1 MHWVGEREP
10 NAKAAHPV
18 KVLVVEDESVV
29 SKDIQESLKGL
40 GYSVCGTASA
50 GEEAIRKVELL
61 QPDLVLMDIVL
72 RGDIDG
78 VEAAETIRSRFRIPV
93 IYLTAYSDEHTLNR
107 AKVTEPSGYILKP
120 FDERELHTTI
130 EVAMYRHAMQKKLKE
145 SERWFAT
152 TLRSIGDAVIATNTE
167 GNITFMNP
175 VAELLTGWKHAEA
188 LGRDLGDVF
197 SVRDQDGC
205 ILIKNP
211 VARVLEEG
219 VVVDLRNNLLIGK
232 EGAKLIVD
240 DSAAPIVDDDSGKVV
255 GAVLVFRDVTE
266 RRNADD
272 KRAKLN
278 SLLMAVRNMNESL
291 LRVKSEPELFQQIC
305 ESLTTVPSFKLVTI
319 NLLDKDRF
327 EIRPVAHAGEADGF
341 LALCSLSWDE
351 LAEGR
356 SPVGTA
362 VTTGAPCVVNDI
374 EHDPVYAPWRPKALR
389 RGFNATIA
397 LPLVNNGEVMGSLDV
412 YSGEKDAFGSEEIEF
427 LMEAAGDITV
437 ALKSLRLEEE
447 LETSLAGM
455 KKVLG
460 ETVEAIAFMSEMRD
474 PYTAGHQRRVAK
486 LASAVAREMGMT
498 DDQVEGIRVSGFLH
512 DVGKIVVPAEILSKP
527 GRINE
532 AELSL
537 IRTHS
542 SVGYEILKLLEFPW
556 PVAKAVLQHHERR
569 DGSGYPGGLMGEVL
583 TVEAEI
589 LAVAD
594 VVESMASRRPYREA
608 LGIDK
613 ALEEISQK
621 KGILYNPQVVDACLR
636 LFRDRGFKFDEPA

>member
-1 MHWVGEREP
+1 MHWVGERDPE
-10 NAKAAHPV
+10 AKPANPIR
-18 KVLVVEDESVV
+18 VLVVEDESVV

-40 GYSVCGTASA
+40 GYTVCGTASA
-50 GEEAIRKVELL
+50 GEEAIRKAESL

-72 RGDIDG
+72 KGDIDG
-78 VEAAETIRSRFRIPV
+78 VEAAETIRSRLHVPV

-130 EVAMYRHAMQKKLKE
+130 EVAMYRHTMQKKLKE

-152 TLRSIGDAVIATNTE
+152 TLKSIGDAVIATNTE
-167 GNITFMNP
+167 GCITFMNP

-188 LGRDLGDVF
+188 LGRDLNEVF

-211 VARVLEEG
+211 VAKVLEEG
-219 VVVDLRNNLLIGK
+219 VVVDLRNNLLFGK
-232 EGAKLIVD
+232 EGSKLIVD
-240 DSAAPIVDDDSGKVV
+240 DSAAPIVDDSGNIV

-266 RRNADD
+266 RRKAED

-278 SLLMAVRNMNESL
+278 GLLMAVRNMNESL

-305 ESLTTVPSFKLVTI
+305 ESLATVVNFKLVTI
-319 NLLDKDRF
+319 SLLDKDRY
-327 EIRPVAHAGEADGF
+327 EIKPVAYAGEAEGF
-341 LALCSLSWDE
+341 LTLCTFTWDE

-356 SPVGTA
+356 GPVGTA
-362 VTTGAPCVVNDI
+362 ITTGAPCVVNDTQN
-374 EHDPVYAPWRPKALR
+374 DPSYSSWRSEAAK
-389 RGFNATIA
+389 RGFKSTIA

-412 YSGEKDAFGSEEIEF
+412 YSGEKDAFGPEEIEF

-437 ALKSLRLEEE
+437 ALKSLRLEKE

-455 KKVLG
+455 KKALT

-486 LASAVAREMGMT
+486 LASAVAKEMDMSE
-498 DDQVEGIRVSGFLH
+498 DQIEGIRVSGFLH

-532 AELSL
+532 AEFSL

-569 DGSGYPGGLMGEVL
+569 DGSGYPGGLTSEVL

-621 KGILYNPQVVDACLR
+621 KGTLYNPQVVDACLR
-636 LFRDRGFKFDEPA
+636 LFREKGFEFDERV

>member
-40 GYSVCGTASA
+40 GYAVCGTASA
-50 GEEAIRKVELL
+50 GEEAIRKAESLH
-61 QPDLVLMDIVL
+61 PDLVLMDIVL
-72 RGDIDG
+72 KGDIDG
-78 VEAAETIRSRFRIPV
+78 VEAAETIRSRLHVPV

-130 EVAMYRHAMQKKLKE
+130 EVAMYRHTMQKKLKE

-152 TLRSIGDAVIATNTE
+152 TLKSIGDAVIATNTQ
-167 GNITFMNP
+167 GHITFMNP
-175 VAELLTGWKHAEA
+175 VAELLTGWKHSEA
-188 LGRDLGDVF
+188 LGRDLNEVF

-211 VARVLEEG
+211 VAKVLEDG
-219 VVVDLRNNLLIGK
+219 VVVDLRNNLLFNKDGTS
-232 EGAKLIVD
+232 LIVD
-240 DSAAPIVDDDSGKVV
+240 DSAAPIVDDGGNIV

-266 RRNADD
+266 RRKAED

-278 SLLMAVRNMNESL
+278 GLLMAVRNMNESL

-305 ESLTTVPSFKLVTI
+305 ESLATVPNFKLVTI
-319 NLLDKDRF
+319 SLLDKDRY
-327 EIRPVAHAGEADGF
+327 EIKPVAHAGEAEGF
-341 LALCSLSWDE
+341 LVLCNFTWDE
-351 LAEGR
+351 LTEGR
-356 SPVGTA
+356 SPVGA
-362 VTTGAPCVVNDI
+362 AITTGAPCVVNDT
-374 EHDPVYAPWRPKALR
+374 EHDPSYAPWRPEALR
-389 RGFNATIA
+389 RGFRSTVA
-397 LPLVNNGEVMGSLDV
+397 LPLVSNGEVMGSLDV
-412 YSGEKDAFGSEEIEF
+412 YSGEKDAFGPEEIEF

-460 ETVEAIAFMSEMRD
+460 ETVEAIAYMSEMRD

-498 DDQVEGIRVSGFLH
+498 EEQVEGIRVSGFLH

-569 DGSGYPGGLMGEVL
+569 DGSGYPGGLTTEAV

-636 LFRDRGFKFDEPA
+636 LFRDKGFTFDEPA

>member
-1 MHWVGEREP
+1 VHWVGERDPE
-10 NAKAAHPV
+10 AKPANPIR
-18 KVLVVEDESVV
+18 VLVVEDESVV

-40 GYSVCGTASA
+40 GYTVCGTASA
-50 GEEAIRKVELL
+50 GEEAIRKAESL

-72 RGDIDG
+72 KGDIDG
-78 VEAAETIRSRFRIPV
+78 VEAAETIRSRFHVPV

-130 EVAMYRHAMQKKLKE
+130 EVAMYRHTMQKKLKE

-152 TLRSIGDAVIATNTE
+152 TLKSIGDAVIATNTE
-167 GNITFMNP
+167 GCITFMNP

-188 LGRDLGDVF
+188 LGRDLNEVF

-211 VARVLEEG
+211 VAKVLEEG
-219 VVVDLRNNLLIGK
+219 VVVDLRNNLLFGK
-232 EGAKLIVD
+232 EGSKLIVD
-240 DSAAPIVDDDSGKVV
+240 DSAAPIVDDSGNIV

-266 RRNADD
+266 RRKAED

-278 SLLMAVRNMNESL
+278 GLLMAVRNMNESL

-305 ESLTTVPSFKLVTI
+305 ESLATVINFKLVTI
-319 NLLDKDRF
+319 SLLDKDRY
-327 EIRPVAHAGEADGF
+327 ETKPVAYAGEAEGF
-341 LALCSLSWDE
+341 LTLCTFTWDE

-356 SPVGTA
+356 GPVGTA
-362 VTTGAPCVVNDI
+362 ITTGAPCVVNDTQN
-374 EHDPVYAPWRPKALR
+374 DPSYTSWRSEALK
-389 RGFNATIA
+389 RGFKSTIA

-412 YSGEKDAFGSEEIEF
+412 YSGEKDAFGPEEIEF

-437 ALKSLRLEEE
+437 ALKSLRLEKE

-455 KKVLG
+455 KKALT

-486 LASAVAREMGMT
+486 LASAVAKEMGMSE
-498 DDQVEGIRVSGFLH
+498 DQIEGIRVSGFLH

-532 AELSL
+532 AEFSL

-569 DGSGYPGGLMGEVL
+569 DGSGYPGGLTSEVL

-621 KGILYNPQVVDACLR
+621 KGTLYNPQVVDACLR
-636 LFRDRGFKFDEPA
+636 LFREKGFEFDERV

>member
-1 MHWVGEREP
+1 MHWVGERDPE
-10 NAKAAHPV
+10 AKPANPIR
-18 KVLVVEDESVV
+18 VLVVEDESVV

-40 GYSVCGTASA
+40 GYTVCGTASA
-50 GEEAIRKVELL
+50 GEEAIRKAESL

-72 RGDIDG
+72 KGDIDG
-78 VEAAETIRSRFRIPV
+78 VEAAETIRSRFHVPV

-130 EVAMYRHAMQKKLKE
+130 EVAMYRHTMQKKLKE

-152 TLRSIGDAVIATNTE
+152 TLKSIGDAVIATNTE
-167 GNITFMNP
+167 GCITFMNP

-188 LGRDLGDVF
+188 LGRDLNEVF

-211 VARVLEEG
+211 VAKVLEEG
-219 VVVDLRNNLLIGK
+219 VVVDLRNNLLFGK
-232 EGAKLIVD
+232 EGSKLIVD
-240 DSAAPIVDDDSGKVV
+240 DSAAPIVDDSGNIV

-266 RRNADD
+266 RRKAED

-278 SLLMAVRNMNESL
+278 GLLMAVRNMNESL

-305 ESLTTVPSFKLVTI
+305 ESLATVINFKLVTI
-319 NLLDKDRF
+319 SLLDKDRY
-327 EIRPVAHAGEADGF
+327 ETKPVAYAGEAEGF
-341 LALCSLSWDE
+341 LTLCTFTWDE

-356 SPVGTA
+356 GPVGTA
-362 VTTGAPCVVNDI
+362 ITTGAPCVVNDTQN
-374 EHDPVYAPWRPKALR
+374 DPSYTSWRSEALK
-389 RGFNATIA
+389 RGFKSTIA

-412 YSGEKDAFGSEEIEF
+412 YSGEKDAFGPEEIEF

-437 ALKSLRLEEE
+437 ALKSLRLEKE

-455 KKVLG
+455 KKALT

-486 LASAVAREMGMT
+486 LASAVAKEMGMSE
-498 DDQVEGIRVSGFLH
+498 DQIEGIRVSGFLH

-532 AELSL
+532 AEFSL

-569 DGSGYPGGLMGEVL
+569 DGSGYPGGLTSEVL

-621 KGILYNPQVVDACLR
+621 KGTLYNPQVVDACLR
-636 LFRDRGFKFDEPA
+636 LFREKGFEFDERV

>member
-1 MHWVGEREP
+1 
-10 NAKAAHPV
+10 
-18 KVLVVEDESVV
+18 
-29 SKDIQESLKGL
+29 
-40 GYSVCGTASA
+40 
-50 GEEAIRKVELL
+50 
-61 QPDLVLMDIVL
+61 MDIVL

-78 VEAAETIRSRFRIPV
+78 VEAAETIRSRFHIPV

-130 EVAMYRHAMQKKLKE
+130 EVALYRHTMQKKLKE

-152 TLRSIGDAVIATNTE
+152 TLKSIGDAVIATNTE
-167 GNITFMNP
+167 GHITFMNP
-175 VAELLTGWKHAEA
+175 VAELLTGWKDAEA
-188 LGRDLGDVF
+188 LERDLNEVF

-211 VARVLEEG
+211 VAKVLEDG
-219 VVVDLRNNLLIGK
+219 VVVDLRNNLLFNRDGTR
-232 EGAKLIVD
+232 LIVD
-240 DSAAPIVDDDSGKVV
+240 DSAAPIVDDHGNIV

-266 RRNADD
+266 RRKAED

-278 SLLMAVRNMNESL
+278 GLLMAVRNMNESL

-305 ESLTTVPSFKLVTI
+305 ESLATVVNFKLVTI
-319 NLLDKDRF
+319 NLLDKDRY
-327 EIRPVAHAGEADGF
+327 EIKPVAYAGGADGF
-341 LALCSLSWDE
+341 LPLCSFTWDE
-351 LAEGR
+351 LAEGH

-362 VTTGAPCVVNDI
+362 ITTGAPCVVNDT
-374 EHDPVYAPWRPKALR
+374 EDDPSYAPWRSEALK
-389 RGFNATIA
+389 RGFNSIAA
-397 LPLVNNGEVMGSLDV
+397 LPLVSNGEVMGSLDV
-412 YSGEKDAFGSEEIEF
+412 YSGEKEAFGPEEIEF

-437 ALKSLRLEEE
+437 ALKSLRLEKE
-447 LETSLAGM
+447 LETSLASM

-460 ETVEAIAFMSEMRD
+460 ETVEAIAYMSEMRD

-486 LASAVAREMGMT
+486 LASAVAREMGMAEE
-498 DDQVEGIRVSGFLH
+498 QVEGIRVSGFLH

-569 DGSGYPGGLMGEVL
+569 DGSGYPGGLTAEVL

-589 LAVAD
+589 LAVSD

-613 ALEEISQK
+613 ALEEISEK
-621 KGILYNPQVVDACLR
+621 KGTLYNPQVVDACLR
-636 LFRDRGFKFDEPA
+636 LFRDKGFQLDEPV

>member
-1 MHWVGEREP
+1 VHWVNERDLD
-10 NAKAAHPV
+10 AKPANPIR
-18 KVLVVEDESVV
+18 VLVVEDESVV
-29 SKDIQESLKGL
+29 SKDIQESLKSL
-40 GYSVCGTASA
+40 GYKVCGTAFS
-50 GEEAIRKVELL
+50 GEEAIKKAESL

-72 RGDIDG
+72 KGDIDG
-78 VEAAETIRSRFRIPV
+78 VEAAETIRARLHVPV

-130 EVAMYRHAMQKKLKE
+130 EVAMYRHTMQKKLRE

-152 TLRSIGDAVIATNTE
+152 TLKSIGDAVIATNTE
-167 GNITFMNP
+167 GRITFMNP
-175 VAELLTGWKHAEA
+175 VAELLTGWKQTDA
-188 LGRDLGDVF
+188 LGRDLGEVF

-211 VARVLEEG
+211 VAKVLEEG
-219 VVVDLRNNLLIGK
+219 VVVDLRNNLLFDK
-232 EGAKLIVD
+232 EGTKLTVD
-240 DSAAPIVDDDSGKVV
+240 DSAAPIVDDGGNIL

-266 RRNADD
+266 RRKAEE
-272 KRAKLN
+272 KRTKLN

-305 ESLTTVPSFKLVTI
+305 ESLATVVNFKLVTI
-319 NLLDKDRF
+319 SLLDKDRY
-327 EIRPVAHAGEADGF
+327 EIKPVAHAGAEEGF
-341 LALCSLSWDE
+341 IILCTFTWDE

-356 SPVGTA
+356 SPVGRA
-362 VTTGAPCVVNDI
+362 ITTGAPCVVNDTQQ
-374 EHDPVYAPWRPKALR
+374 DPSYEAWRPEALK
-389 RGFNATIA
+389 RGFKSTIA

-412 YSGEKDAFGSEEIEF
+412 YSGEKDGFGPEEIEF

-437 ALKSLRLEEE
+437 ALKSLRLERE

-455 KKVLG
+455 KKALTQ
-460 ETVEAIAFMSEMRD
+460 TVEAIAFMSEMRD
-474 PYTAGHQRRVAK
+474 PYTAGHQRRVAQ
-486 LASAVAREMGMT
+486 LASAVAREMGMSE
-498 DDQVEGIRVSGFLH
+498 DQIEGIRVSGFLH

-527 GRINE
+527 GNINE

-537 IRTHS
+537 IKTHS

-569 DGSGYPGGLMGEVL
+569 DGSGYPGGLTAEVL
-583 TVEAEI
+583 TLEAEI

-594 VVESMASRRPYREA
+594 VVESMASRRPYRGA
-608 LGIDK
+608 VGIDK
-613 ALEEISQK
+613 ALEEISDK
-621 KGILYNPQVVDACLR
+621 KGTLYNPPVVDACLR
-636 LFRDRGFKFDEPA
+636 LFREKSFQFDEGA

>member
-10 NAKAAHPV
+10 DAKAAHPV

-40 GYSVCGTASA
+40 GYTVCGTASA
-50 GEEAIRKVELL
+50 GEEAIKKAESL

-78 VEAAETIRSRFRIPV
+78 VEAAETIRSRFHIPV

-130 EVAMYRHAMQKKLKE
+130 EVALYRHTMQKKLKE

-152 TLRSIGDAVIATNTE
+152 TLKSIGDAVIATNTE
-167 GNITFMNP
+167 GHITFMNP
-175 VAELLTGWKHAEA
+175 VAELLTGWKDAEA
-188 LGRDLGDVF
+188 LERDLNEVF

-211 VARVLEEG
+211 VAKVLEDG
-219 VVVDLRNNLLIGK
+219 VVVDLRNNLLFNRDGTR
-232 EGAKLIVD
+232 LIVD
-240 DSAAPIVDDDSGKVV
+240 DSAAPIVDDHGNIV

-266 RRNADD
+266 RRKAED

-278 SLLMAVRNMNESL
+278 GLLMAVRNMNESL

-305 ESLTTVPSFKLVTI
+305 ESLATVVSFKLVTI
-319 NLLDKDRF
+319 NLLDKDRY
-327 EIRPVAHAGEADGF
+327 EIKPVAYAGGADGF
-341 LALCSLSWDE
+341 LPLCSFTWDE

-362 VTTGAPCVVNDI
+362 ITTGAPCVVNDT
-374 EHDPVYAPWRPKALR
+374 EDDPSYAPWRSEALK
-389 RGFNATIA
+389 RGFNSIAA
-397 LPLVNNGEVMGSLDV
+397 LPLVSNGEVMGSLDV
-412 YSGEKDAFGSEEIEF
+412 YSGEKEAFGPEEIEF

-437 ALKSLRLEEE
+437 ALKSLRLEKE
-447 LETSLAGM
+447 LETSLASM

-460 ETVEAIAFMSEMRD
+460 ETVEAIAYMSEMRD

-486 LASAVAREMGMT
+486 LASAVAREMGMAEE
-498 DDQVEGIRVSGFLH
+498 QVEGIRVSGFLH

-569 DGSGYPGGLMGEVL
+569 DGSGYPGGLTAEVL

-589 LAVAD
+589 LAVSD

-613 ALEEISQK
+613 ALEEISEK
-621 KGILYNPQVVDACLR
+621 KGTLYNPQVVDACLR
-636 LFRDRGFKFDEPA
+636 LFRDKGFQLDEPV

>member
-10 NAKAAHPV
+10 DAKAAHPV

-40 GYSVCGTASA
+40 GYTVCGTASA
-50 GEEAIRKVELL
+50 GEEAIKKAESL

-78 VEAAETIRSRFRIPV
+78 VEAAETIRSRFHIPV

-130 EVAMYRHAMQKKLKE
+130 EVALYRHTMQKKLKE

-152 TLRSIGDAVIATNTE
+152 TLKSIGDAVIATNTE
-167 GNITFMNP
+167 GHITFMNP
-175 VAELLTGWKHAEA
+175 VAELLTGWKDAEA
-188 LGRDLGDVF
+188 LERDLNEVF

-211 VARVLEEG
+211 VTKVLEDG
-219 VVVDLRNNLLIGK
+219 VVVDLRNNLLFNRDGTR
-232 EGAKLIVD
+232 LIVD
-240 DSAAPIVDDDSGKVV
+240 DSAAPIVDDHGNIV

-266 RRNADD
+266 RRKAED

-278 SLLMAVRNMNESL
+278 GLLMAVRNMNESL

-305 ESLTTVPSFKLVTI
+305 ESLATVVNFRLVTI
-319 NLLDKDRF
+319 NLLDKDRY
-327 EIRPVAHAGEADGF
+327 EIKPVAYAGGADGF
-341 LALCSLSWDE
+341 LPLCSFTWDE
-351 LAEGR
+351 LAEGH

-362 VTTGAPCVVNDI
+362 ITTGAPCVVNDT
-374 EHDPVYAPWRPKALR
+374 EDDPSYAPWRSEALK
-389 RGFNATIA
+389 RGFNSIAA
-397 LPLVNNGEVMGSLDV
+397 LPLVSNGEVMGSLDV
-412 YSGEKDAFGSEEIEF
+412 YSGEKEAFGPEEIEF

-437 ALKSLRLEEE
+437 ALKSLRLEKE
-447 LETSLAGM
+447 LETSLASM

-460 ETVEAIAFMSEMRD
+460 ETVEAIAYMSEMRD

-486 LASAVAREMGMT
+486 LASAVAREMGMAEE
-498 DDQVEGIRVSGFLH
+498 QVEGIRVSGFLH

-569 DGSGYPGGLMGEVL
+569 DGSGYPGGLTAEVL

-589 LAVAD
+589 LAVSD

-613 ALEEISQK
+613 ALEEISEK
-621 KGILYNPQVVDACLR
+621 KGTLYNPQVVDACLR
-636 LFRDRGFKFDEPA
+636 LFRDKGFQLDEPV

>member
-10 NAKAAHPV
+10 DAKAAHPV

-40 GYSVCGTASA
+40 GYTVCGTASA
-50 GEEAIRKVELL
+50 GEEAIKKAESL

-78 VEAAETIRSRFRIPV
+78 VEAAETIRSRFHIPV

-130 EVAMYRHAMQKKLKE
+130 EVALYRHTMQKKLKE

-152 TLRSIGDAVIATNTE
+152 TLKSIGDAVIATNTE
-167 GNITFMNP
+167 GHITFMNP
-175 VAELLTGWKHAEA
+175 VAELLTGWKDAEA
-188 LGRDLGDVF
+188 LERDLNEVF

-211 VARVLEEG
+211 VAKVLEDG
-219 VVVDLRNNLLIGK
+219 VVVDLRNNLLFNRDGTR
-232 EGAKLIVD
+232 LIVD
-240 DSAAPIVDDDSGKVV
+240 DSAAPIVDDHGNIV

-266 RRNADD
+266 RRKAED

-278 SLLMAVRNMNESL
+278 GLLMAVRNMNESL

-305 ESLTTVPSFKLVTI
+305 ESLATVVNFKLVTI
-319 NLLDKDRF
+319 NLLDKDRY
-327 EIRPVAHAGEADGF
+327 EIKPVAYAGGADGF
-341 LALCSLSWDE
+341 LPLCSFTWDE

-362 VTTGAPCVVNDI
+362 ITTGAPCVVNDT
-374 EHDPVYAPWRPKALR
+374 EDDPSYAPWRSEALK
-389 RGFNATIA
+389 RGFNSIAA
-397 LPLVNNGEVMGSLDV
+397 LPLVSNGEVMGSLDV
-412 YSGEKDAFGSEEIEF
+412 YSGEKEAFGPEEIEF

-437 ALKSLRLEEE
+437 ALKSLRLEKE
-447 LETSLAGM
+447 LETSLASM

-460 ETVEAIAFMSEMRD
+460 ETVEAIAYMSEMRD

-486 LASAVAREMGMT
+486 LASAVAREMGMAEE
-498 DDQVEGIRVSGFLH
+498 QVEGIRVSGFLH

-569 DGSGYPGGLMGEVL
+569 DGSGYPGGLTAEVL

-589 LAVAD
+589 LAVSD

-613 ALEEISQK
+613 ALEEISEK
-621 KGILYNPQVVDACLR
+621 KGTLYNPQVVDACLR
-636 LFRDRGFKFDEPA
+636 LFRDKGFQLDEPV

>member
-1 MHWVGEREP
+1 MHWVGERDPE
-10 NAKAAHPV
+10 AKPANPIR
-18 KVLVVEDESVV
+18 VLVVEDESVV

-40 GYSVCGTASA
+40 GYTVCGTASA
-50 GEEAIRKVELL
+50 GEEAIRKAESL

-72 RGDIDG
+72 KGDVDG
-78 VEAAETIRSRFRIPV
+78 VEAAETIRSRFHVPV

-130 EVAMYRHAMQKKLKE
+130 EVAMYRHTMQKRLKE

-152 TLRSIGDAVIATNTE
+152 TLKSIGDAVIATNTE
-167 GNITFMNP
+167 GCITFMNP

-188 LGRDLGDVF
+188 LGRDLNEVF

-211 VARVLEEG
+211 VAKVLEEG
-219 VVVDLRNNLLIGK
+219 VVVDLRNNLLFGK
-232 EGAKLIVD
+232 EGSKLIVD
-240 DSAAPIVDDDSGKVV
+240 DSAAPIVDDSGNIV

-266 RRNADD
+266 RRKAED

-278 SLLMAVRNMNESL
+278 GLLMAVRNMNESL

-305 ESLTTVPSFKLVTI
+305 ESLATVVNFKLVTI
-319 NLLDKDRF
+319 SLLDKDRY
-327 EIRPVAHAGEADGF
+327 ETKPVAYAGEAEGF
-341 LALCSLSWDE
+341 LTLCTFTWDE

-356 SPVGTA
+356 GPVGTA
-362 VTTGAPCVVNDI
+362 ITTGAPCVVNDTQN
-374 EHDPVYAPWRPKALR
+374 DPSYTSWRSEALK
-389 RGFNATIA
+389 RGFKSTIA
-397 LPLVNNGEVMGSLDV
+397 LPLVSNGEVMGSLDV
-412 YSGEKDAFGSEEIEF
+412 YSGEKDAFGPEEIEF

-437 ALKSLRLEEE
+437 ALKSLRLEKE
-447 LETSLAGM
+447 LESSLAGM
-455 KKVLG
+455 KKALT

-486 LASAVAREMGMT
+486 LASAVAKEMGMSE
-498 DDQVEGIRVSGFLH
+498 DQIEGIRVSGFLH

-532 AELSL
+532 AEFSL

-542 SVGYEILKLLEFPW
+542 SVGYEIPKLLEFPW

-569 DGSGYPGGLMGEVL
+569 DGSGYPEGLTSEVL

-621 KGILYNPQVVDACLR
+621 KGALYNPQVVDACLR
-636 LFRDRGFKFDEPA
+636 LFREKGFEFDERV

>member
-1 MHWVGEREP
+1 MHWASE
-10 NAKAAHPV
+10 KDIDV
-18 KVLVVEDESVV
+18 KTANPIRVLVVEDESVV

-40 GYSVCGTASA
+40 GYKVCGTAFS
-50 GEEAIRKVELL
+50 GDEAIKKAESL

-72 RGDIDG
+72 KGDIDG
-78 VEAAETIRSRFRIPV
+78 VEAAETIRARLHVPV

-130 EVAMYRHAMQKKLKE
+130 EVAMYRHTMQKRLKE

-152 TLRSIGDAVIATNTE
+152 TLKSIADAVIATNTE
-167 GNITFMNP
+167 GRITFMNP
-175 VAELLTGWKHAEA
+175 VAELLTGWKQTEA
-188 LGRDLGDVF
+188 LGRDLGEVF

-211 VARVLEEG
+211 VVKVLEEA
-219 VVVDLRNNLLIGK
+219 VVVDLRNNLLFGK
-232 EGAKLIVD
+232 EGTTLIVD
-240 DSAAPIVDDDSGKVV
+240 DSAAPIVDDDGNIL

-266 RRNADD
+266 GRRAEE
-272 KRAKLN
+272 KRTKLN
-278 SLLMAVRNMNESL
+278 SLLMAVRSMNESL
-291 LRVKSEPELFQQIC
+291 LRMKSEPELFQQIC
-305 ESLTTVPSFKLVTI
+305 ESLANVVNFKLVTI
-319 NLLDKDRF
+319 SLLDKDRC
-327 EIRPVAHAGEADGF
+327 EIKPVAYAGAEEGF
-341 LALCSLSWDE
+341 LALCTFTWDD

-356 SPVGTA
+356 GPVGRA
-362 VTTGAPCVVNDI
+362 ITTGAPAVVNDTQQ
-374 EHDPVYAPWRPKALR
+374 DPSYEAWRSEALR
-389 RGFNATIA
+389 RGFKSTIA
-397 LPLVNNGEVMGSLDV
+397 LPLVSNGEVMGSLDV
-412 YSGEKDAFGSEEIEF
+412 YSGEKDAFGPEEIEF

-437 ALKSLRLEEE
+437 ALKSLLLERE

-460 ETVEAIAFMSEMRD
+460 ETVEAIACMSEMRD
-474 PYTAGHQRRVAK
+474 PYTAGHQRRVAQ
-486 LASAVAREMGMT
+486 LASAVAKEMGMS
-498 DDQVEGIRVSGFLH
+498 DDQIEGIRVSGFLH
-512 DVGKIVVPAEILSKP
+512 DVGKIGVPAEILSKP

-542 SVGYEILKLLEFPW
+542 SVGYEILRLLEFPW

-569 DGSGYPGGLMGEVL
+569 DGSGYPEGLTAEAL

-594 VVESMASRRPYREA
+594 VVESMASRRPYREGV
-608 LGIDK
+608 GIEK
-613 ALEEISQK
+613 ALNEISEG
-621 KGILYNPQVVDACLR
+621 KGTLYNPKVVDACLV
-636 LFRDRGFKFDEPA
+636 LFREKGFQFDERA

>member
-1 MHWVGEREP
+1 MHWVSERDLD
-10 NAKAAHPV
+10 AKPANPIR
-18 KVLVVEDESVV
+18 VLVVEDESVV

-40 GYSVCGTASA
+40 GYKVCGTAFS
-50 GEEAIRKVELL
+50 GEEAIKKAESL

-72 RGDIDG
+72 KGDIDG
-78 VEAAETIRSRFRIPV
+78 VEAAETIRTRLHVPV

-130 EVAMYRHAMQKKLKE
+130 EVAMYRHTMQKRLKE

-152 TLRSIGDAVIATNTE
+152 TLKSIGDAVIATNTE
-167 GNITFMNP
+167 GRITFMNP
-175 VAELLTGWKHAEA
+175 VAELLTGWKQTEA
-188 LGRDLGDVF
+188 LGRDLGEVF

-211 VARVLEEG
+211 VAKVLEEG
-219 VVVDLRNNLLIGK
+219 VVVDLRNNLLFGK
-232 EGAKLIVD
+232 EGATLIVD
-240 DSAAPIVDDDSGKVV
+240 DSAAPIVDDDGNIL

-266 RRNADD
+266 GRKAEE
-272 KRAKLN
+272 KRIKLN
-278 SLLMAVRNMNESL
+278 CLLMAVRSMNESL

-305 ESLTTVPSFKLVTI
+305 ESLANVVNFKLVTI
-319 NLLDKDRF
+319 SLLDKDRC
-327 EIRPVAHAGEADGF
+327 EIKPVAYAGAEESF
-341 LALCSLSWDE
+341 LTLCTFTWDE

-356 SPVGTA
+356 GPVGRA
-362 VTTGAPCVVNDI
+362 ITTGAPAVVNNTQQ
-374 EHDPVYAPWRPKALR
+374 DPSYEAWRSEALR
-389 RGFNATIA
+389 RGFKSTIA
-397 LPLVNNGEVMGSLDV
+397 LPLVSNGEVMGSLDV
-412 YSGEKDAFGSEEIEF
+412 HSGEKDAFGPEEIEF

-437 ALKSLRLEEE
+437 ALKSLRLERK

-460 ETVEAIAFMSEMRD
+460 ETVEAIAYMSEMRD
-474 PYTAGHQRRVAK
+474 PYTAGHQRRVAQ
-486 LASAVAREMGMT
+486 LASAVAKEMGMSE
-498 DDQVEGIRVSGFLH
+498 DQIEGIRVSGFLH

-527 GRINE
+527 GRIND

-542 SVGYEILKLLEFPW
+542 SVGYEILRLLEFPW

-569 DGSGYPGGLMGEVL
+569 DGSGYPEGLTAEAL

-594 VVESMASRRPYREA
+594 VVESMASRRPYREGV
-608 LGIDK
+608 GIEK
-613 ALEEISQK
+613 ALNEISEG
-621 KGILYNPQVVDACLR
+621 KGTLYNPQVVDACLV
-636 LFRDRGFKFDEPA
+636 LFREKGFQFDERA